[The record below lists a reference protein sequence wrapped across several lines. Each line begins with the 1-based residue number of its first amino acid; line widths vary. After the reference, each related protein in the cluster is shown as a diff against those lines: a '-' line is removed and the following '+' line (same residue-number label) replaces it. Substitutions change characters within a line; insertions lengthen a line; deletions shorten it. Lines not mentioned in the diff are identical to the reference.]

1 MNEKRLE
8 HPAKYSNEFINI
20 FANELIGY
28 NKVLDPMAGTGK
40 IGKIKE
46 CGFNGEIYA
55 NEIEPEWLEPNDFNC
70 DFLSYTDAAN
80 LPYTD
85 NYFDAICTSPTYGN
99 RMADHHIA
107 KDNSKRNTYT
117 HCLGRQLNNE
127 NTGKMQFGDKYINK
141 HVEIYNE
148 LYRVLNHNGKLVI
161 NISNHIRKG
170 MEIDVCEWSDATL
183 QKIGFKKIKE
193 YNIETKRNRYGS
205 NGNKRVKTEK
215 IMIYTK

>member
-1 MNEKRLE
+1 
-8 HPAKYSNEFINI
+8 
-20 FANELIGY
+20 
-28 NKVLDPMAGTGK
+28 
-40 IGKIKE
+40 
-46 CGFNGEIYA
+46 
-55 NEIEPEWLEPNDFNC
+55 
-70 DFLSYTDAAN
+70 
-80 LPYTD
+80 
-85 NYFDAICTSPTYGN
+85 
-99 RMADHHIA
+99 
-107 KDNSKRNTYT
+107 
-117 HCLGRQLNNE
+117 
-127 NTGKMQFGDKYINK
+127 MQFGDKYINK